1 MTTIISRTLRTNLR
15 NTALGIAGLT
25 LAGGAIAAP
34 ALAAQHTPGVQAAS
48 ETAAV
53 AQANPTSD
61 TVDSS
66 KLIPH
71 GVQGQQSRITLTSEQ
86 TDNAKGIIAA
96 TKKAGMDERAA
107 VVAIATALQESKLEN
122 LGHLGERNDHDSQGL
137 FQQRPSSG
145 WGTVEQ
151 ITDVEYS
158 TTAFLNGLKQV
169 DGWQDMPL
177 TQAAQ
182 TVQVSAYPDHYA
194 QWETQAAEIVAAH
207 WNS

>member
-1 MTTIISRTLRTNLR
+1 MRTSLR

-34 ALAAQHTPGVQAAS
+34 ALAADHAPTGVQAAAS
-48 ETAAV
+48 AA
-53 AQANPTSD
+53 ASSA
-61 TVDSS
+61 VDSS
-66 KLIPH
+66 KLTPH
-71 GVQGQQSRITLTSEQ
+71 GVQGEQSRIDLSAEQ
-86 TDNAKGIIAA
+86 TDNVKGIIAA

-107 VVAIATALQESKLEN
+107 VVAIGTALQESKLEN
-122 LGHLGERNDHDSQGL
+122 LGHLGDRNDHDSQGL

-145 WGTVEQ
+145 WGSVEQ

-158 TTAFLNGLKQV
+158 TTAFLEGLKGV

-177 TQAAQ
+177 TDAAQ
-182 TVQVSAYPDHYA
+182 KVQVSAFPDHYA
-194 QWETQAAEIVAAH
+194 QWETQAAELVAQH

>member
-1 MTTIISRTLRTNLR
+1 MTTIITRTLRTSLR
-15 NTALGIAGLT
+15 TSALGIAGLT

-34 ALAAQHTPGVQAAS
+34 ALAAEHAPAALAAPVAAAAS
-48 ETAAV
+48 
-53 AQANPTSD
+53 SD
-61 TVDSS
+61 SVDSD
-66 KLIPH
+66 KLTPH
-71 GVQGQQSRITLTSEQ
+71 GVQGEQSRIDLSGEQ
-86 TDNAKGIIAA
+86 TDNVKGIIAA

-122 LGHLGERNDHDSQGL
+122 LGHLGDRNDHDSQGL

-158 TTAFLNGLKQV
+158 TTAFLNGLKAV

-182 TVQVSAYPDHYA
+182 AVQVSAYPDHYA
-194 QWETQAAEIVAAH
+194 QWETQAAELVAQH

>member
-1 MTTIISRTLRTNLR
+1 MTTIISRTLRTSLR

-34 ALAAQHTPGVQAAS
+34 ALAADHAPTGVQAA
-48 ETAAV
+48 AV
-53 AQANPTSD
+53 ASASSG
-61 TVDSS
+61 VDSK
-66 KLIPH
+66 KLIPN
-71 GVQGQQSRITLTSEQ
+71 GVQGEQSRITLTSEQ

-145 WGTVEQ
+145 WGSVEQ

-182 TVQVSAYPDHYA
+182 KVQVSAFPDHYA

-207 WNS
+207 WSS